1 MSSQRLNE
9 VWTHHEAIINGVRL
23 HYVAAGEGP
32 LVILLH
38 GFLEFWYAW
47 RYQIPALAESGF
59 RVIAPDMRGY
69 NTSEKPVGIRSYRLE
84 TLVDDVVGLVRHAG
98 ESRAVI
104 AGDDWGG
111 GIAWAVVIQRPDVV
125 DKLIALNAPHPAAF
139 LQELRTLEQMR
150 RSWYMLFFQLPWLP
164 EMAFRFGNYA
174 LIDRVLRRDPVRADA
189 FSEDDIR
196 QYKQAAA
203 QPGALTAGVNYY
215 RAAFRRN
222 PIPAIR
228 DLRRTVHAPTLL
240 VWGEQDRYLSP
251 SLAERT
257 KRWASNIR
265 VERLPDASHWVQIDA
280 RERVSQLMTDFL
292 HG

>member
-1 MSSQRLNE
+1 MSSRQLNE

-32 LVILLH
+32 LIILLH
-38 GFLEFWYAW
+38 GFLEFWYTW
-47 RYQIPALAESGF
+47 RYQIPPLAEAGF

-69 NTSEKPVGIRSYRLE
+69 NTSEKPIGVRSYRLE

-104 AGDDWGG
+104 TGDDWGG
-111 GIAWAVVIQRPDVV
+111 GIAWAVAIQRPDVV

-222 PIPAIR
+222 PIRAVR
-228 DLRRTVHAPTLL
+228 DLRRTVHVPTLL